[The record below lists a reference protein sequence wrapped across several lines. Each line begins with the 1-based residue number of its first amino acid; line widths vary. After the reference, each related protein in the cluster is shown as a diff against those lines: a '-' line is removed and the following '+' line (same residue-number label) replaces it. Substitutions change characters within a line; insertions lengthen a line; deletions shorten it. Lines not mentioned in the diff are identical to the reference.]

1 MELLQPTENMQVFGV
16 SEFAPEMERW
26 NIGYQI
32 IQKNKL
38 FHMATN
44 GDEHVGPETVMG
56 GGGSRTRRRLDFQ
69 TFCLTNLFILRVNHL
84 LIITGRG

>member
-1 MELLQPTENMQVFGV
+1 MQVFGV

-56 GGGSRTRRRLDFQ
+56 GGGSRPAAFW
-69 TFCLTNLFILRVNHL
+69 L
-84 LIITGRG
+84 LNVLLNEFLHTPRQPPPHHYR